1 MSSDRVYRCRQ
12 IGCTDIMRHELP
24 SARARLTRAPAAPPC
39 RQRSTALPRMRLGGS
54 SPQKPNRQKHAGK
67 VGTPYLTFIL
77 WYMVCLPDVHL
88 MDKSA
93 DEATNSPD
101 KRKRRKLKQF
111 PASTPSFPRQPVL
124 SCRVSTT
131 VSNPKCA
138 CTTKRAGPTPL
149 NPLEDQKRP
158 HALAKWST
166 L

>member
-1 MSSDRVYRCRQ
+1 MSSDRVYRY
-12 IGCTDIMRHELP
+12 HE
-24 SARARLTRAPAAPPC
+24 TRVAECACALDPRPC
-39 RQRSTALPRMRLGGS
+39 RPPLPPAQHGASKDASRGIVAAKTEPTKACWQGGD
-54 SPQKPNRQKHAGK
+54 P
-67 VGTPYLTFIL
+67 
-77 WYMVCLPDVHL
+77 LPDVHL

-149 NPLEDQKRP
+149 NPLVD
-158 HALAKWST
+158 
-166 L
+166 